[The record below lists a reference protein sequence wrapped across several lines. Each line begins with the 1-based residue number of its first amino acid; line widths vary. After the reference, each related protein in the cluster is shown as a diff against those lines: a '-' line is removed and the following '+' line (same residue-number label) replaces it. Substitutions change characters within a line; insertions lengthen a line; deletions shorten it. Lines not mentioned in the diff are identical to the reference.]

1 LEPLSFLDAPE
12 TGEREPVA
20 EAPVTETPPAS
31 EGPARGPDGKFV
43 GKQAEAP
50 AEAPPVAETPPE
62 PAPTSEAAPAAS
74 AETAPNSGFVPLAVV
89 LDTRDKL
96 RAAEAELQQ
105 LRAQKPQPR
114 LGPTVNPDEDPRGA
128 VEEAL
133 LIRRKTELDWS
144 RKVAIKDHGEDAVNE
159 AYSWANARLGETGNG
174 DPAFNAKIAASDDP
188 YALVMQE
195 HQQFKLMQTLQNT
208 AKRDRLLALLSDDAA
223 TAAQAPQ
230 DPAQAVPAIPPQPA
244 PVAPARTAPTPPPR
258 SIASAAAAASAEV
271 VPVGPGQAFDTAF
284 R

>member
-1 LEPLSFLDAPE
+1 MEPLSFLDAPE

-20 EAPVTETPPAS
+20 EAPVSETPPAS

-50 AEAPPVAETPPE
+50 AEAPPVAEAPPE

-128 VEEAL
+128 WEEAQAL
-133 LIRRKTELDWS
+133 KRQTEVNWS
-144 RKVAIKDHGEDAVNE
+144 RKLAETVHGPETVRE
-159 AYSWANARLGETGNG
+159 AHEWAFARCDQ
-174 DPAFNAKIAASDDP
+174 DPGFNAKIHASQDP

-195 HQQFKLMQTLQNT
+195 HQQFKLMQTLQDP

-223 TAAQAPQ
+223 TAAQTPQ
-230 DPAQAVPAIPPQPA
+230 DPAQAAPAIPPQPA
-244 PVAPARTAPTPPPR
+244 SVAPVRTAPTPPPR